1 MELKF
6 IQNVMKLLKETDIRE
21 FEMEEDKAKIYFKK
35 GNGTAPATSFQP
47 SYTEELVEV
56 KEYAEIKSQYIG
68 KFIYKNKEGESQI
81 KVGQEVKEG
90 QKLAYVDT
98 MGIKNDVVVK
108 SYLLFTYRLL
118 SSYICSKPN
127 NDFISTSNS
136 LVSLFLL

>member
-35 GNGTAPATSFQP
+35 GNVTAQATSFQENFI
-47 SYTEELVEV
+47 EEFVEV

-98 MGIKNDVVVK
+98 MGIKNDVVATASGKIAEIVVK
-108 SYLLFTYRLL
+108 NGNIADYGKVL
-118 SSYICSKPN
+118 IKIEKN
-127 NDFISTSNS
+127 
-136 LVSLFLL
+136 